1 MKEEEAFHPFCTGVR
16 MAAEQPRK
24 PYKTDLTDEQWA
36 IIQPLVPTAKHGG
49 RPRAVAI
56 REVLNTIFYQNKT
69 GCQWDMLPHDLLPR
83 STAYDYFKAWRDDGT
98 LQRLLDALREAL
110 RTKEGREPTPS
121 AGCIDSQTVKTTEV
135 GGERG
140 FDGGKLITGRKR
152 HIVVDTLGLLLAV
165 AVTSA
170 KLDDGTGAPQVLK
183 KLPPEKFPRLRR
195 LWADQKYRNKALAA
209 WMAAEAVRYALEIK
223 EKQKGQKGFV
233 LLRRRW
239 VVERT
244 FAWLGRYRRNSKD
257 YERHTASSEATI
269 QVSAIHMM
277 LNRLRPDASRKENPF
292 KYPKK
297 TQRAA

>member
-1 MKEEEAFHPFCTGVR
+1 
-16 MAAEQPRK
+16 MAGIPARK
-24 PYKTDLTDEQWA
+24 PYKTDLTDPQWA
-36 IIQPLVPTAKHGG
+36 LVELLVPPAKHGG
-49 RPRAVAI
+49 RPREVDM

-83 STAYDYFKAWRDDGT
+83 STVYDYFQAWRDDGT
-98 LQRLLDALREAL
+98 LQKMLDALREAARL
-110 RTKEGREPTPS
+110 QAGHEPTPS
-121 AGCIDSQTVKTTEV
+121 AACIDSQTVKTTEM

-165 AVTSA
+165 AVTTA
-170 KLDDGTGAPQVLK
+170 KLDDGTGAPRVLAK
-183 KLPPEKFPRLRR
+183 VPQEKFPRLRR

-209 WMAAEAVRYALEIK
+209 WMAAEAVLYELEVK
-223 EKQKGQKGFV
+223 EKPAGQKGFV
-233 LLRRRW
+233 LLKRRW

-257 YERHTASSEATI
+257 YERSTASSEGMLKI
-269 QVSAIHMM
+269 SAIHMM
-277 LNRLRPDASRKENPF
+277 LRRLRPNASRDNAPF

-297 TQRAA
+297 TQAAA